1 MQEASISLQRT
12 STVVSVAAPLA
23 ACESSMHRNRLSPRR
38 SSVGVVNNPSRP
50 SSPSCQRSVLRAMQ
64 ASRDLRAM
72 PDVRRAGGAARRRN
86 VVLGTVGPDR
96 RRPFPR
102 NSRWSFSSR
111 SPATPTRSEGA
122 QLSRGGRLAFHQPC
136 TCRAER
142 SGRPDPRRDRVSA
155 IVSHPARAV
164 ASALTGVAEV
174 RFRYG
179 TMHDLDVL
187 EDLLVPLV
195 QS

>member
-72 PDVRRAGGAARRRN
+72 PDVEGELEVQRDAETLFWALSGRIAGDRSRETRGGASRHARRQHRLAPRAHN
-86 VVLGTVGPDR
+86 SVAAVGWPFTNRALVALNEAAGQTHAAIGFR
-96 RRPFPR
+96 R
-102 NSRWSFSSR
+102 SSR
-111 SPATPTRSEGA
+111 TPP
-122 QLSRGGRLAFHQPC
+122 GRWRQ
-136 TCRAER
+136 R
-142 SGRPDPRRDRVSA
+142 
-155 IVSHPARAV
+155 
-164 ASALTGVAEV
+164 
-174 RFRYG
+174 
-179 TMHDLDVL
+179 
-187 EDLLVPLV
+187 
-195 QS
+195 